1 VQIRKFIAFYR
12 PTCHILTVS
21 HNLKKHKIILD
32 DYLHGY
38 RKFIVF
44 YLLIMSFFGSLNLLL
59 NPTSLTDLLFGII
72 LMIITYVLFVA
83 MIGKKGLYISDNNF
97 YRGIAIA
104 DKFLLK
110 EKIEIAKFSEFTH
123 KKKEKSDLPWFL
135 EYSSFGYFS
144 NHHECS
150 VYLTKS
156 DSEKRKNL
164 ISFSDFEMYYDT
176 RRFLQRWTELKE
188 QNEKK

>member
-1 VQIRKFIAFYR
+1 ME
-12 PTCHILTVS
+12 
-21 HNLKKHKIILD
+21 KHKIILD

-38 RKFIVF
+38 RKFVVF
-44 YLLIMSFFGSLNLLL
+44 YLFITSFFGGLNFLLH
-59 NPTSLTDLLFGII
+59 PTSWTDLLLGPILLII
-72 LMIITYVLFVA
+72 AYVLFVA
-83 MIGKKGLYISDNNF
+83 MIGKKGLYIIDNNF

-110 EKIEIAKFSEFTH
+110 EKIDIAKFTEFTP
-123 KKKEKSDLPWFL
+123 KKKEKSDWPWFL

-156 DSEKRKNL
+156 DSDKRKNL
-164 ISFSDFEMYYDT
+164 ISFSDFDMYYDT
-176 RRFLQRWTELKE
+176 RRFLKRWTELKE
-188 QNEKK
+188 RNEEK